1 MSRERV
7 QKGVTWERRNGARQR
22 GSSRSAQPWG
32 SCRDGGHAHGED
44 VCASRGAGGRVPC
57 TSEDDDGERHH
68 SEGRDGEHVVVR

>member
-1 MSRERV
+1 MGHDR
-7 QKGVTWERRNGARQR
+7 GGAR
-22 GSSRSAQPWG
+22 GVHNHGG